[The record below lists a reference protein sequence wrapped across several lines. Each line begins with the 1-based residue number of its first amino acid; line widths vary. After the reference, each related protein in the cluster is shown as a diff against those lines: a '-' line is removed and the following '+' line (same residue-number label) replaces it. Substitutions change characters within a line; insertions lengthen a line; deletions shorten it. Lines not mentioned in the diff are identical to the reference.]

1 MEEPTELHLYGTEI
15 TKVIGDEVRER
26 VENAYMLAKQIL
38 EENIEKLHALAE
50 ELLRKEKINE
60 HEFNEI
66 MTFGQ
71 LQEIEEENI

>member
-15 TKVIGDEVRER
+15 TKVIGDEVKER

>member
-66 MTFGQ
+66 MTFGK